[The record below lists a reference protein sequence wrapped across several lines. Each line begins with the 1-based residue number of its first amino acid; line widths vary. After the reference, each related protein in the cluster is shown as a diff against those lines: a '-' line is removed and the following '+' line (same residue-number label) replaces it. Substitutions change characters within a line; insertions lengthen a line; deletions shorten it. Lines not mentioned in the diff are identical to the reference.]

1 MAMRNQITF
10 RQYRGMDLIF
20 FTALLC
26 LCESLI
32 ALAANQWFPKEPYT
46 LSLTAAVTALV
57 MIRWG
62 AFAILP
68 ALAGG
73 LAVCLASRAA
83 PIQYLI
89 YCLGNLAGLGMLF
102 FIKKITWQ
110 KIREDVLLSMLY
122 GFLTCLAMQ
131 LGRMAVALATGHD
144 PLACLGFITTDVLSL
159 LFSVLILG
167 IARRLDGM
175 LEDQKHYLFRI
186 QREKEQNKGA

>member
-1 MAMRNQITF
+1 MRNQITF
-10 RQYRGMDLIF
+10 RQYRRMDLIF

-32 ALAANQWFPKEPYT
+32 VLAASRWFPGEPYT

-62 AFAILP
+62 GFALIP

-73 LAVCLASRAA
+73 LSVCLASRAA
-83 PIQYLI
+83 PGQYLI
-89 YCLGNLAGLGMLF
+89 YCLGNLAAMGMLPLVKR
-102 FIKKITWQ
+102 IGWQ
-110 KIREDVLLSMLY
+110 KIRDDVLLAMLY

-131 LGRMAVALATGHD
+131 LGRLIIALALGND
-144 PLACLGFITTDVLSL
+144 PMACLGFITTDVLSL
-159 LFSVLILG
+159 LFAVLITW

-175 LEDQKHYLFRI
+175 LEEQKHYLFRI
-186 QREKEQNKGA
+186 QKEKEQNKGA